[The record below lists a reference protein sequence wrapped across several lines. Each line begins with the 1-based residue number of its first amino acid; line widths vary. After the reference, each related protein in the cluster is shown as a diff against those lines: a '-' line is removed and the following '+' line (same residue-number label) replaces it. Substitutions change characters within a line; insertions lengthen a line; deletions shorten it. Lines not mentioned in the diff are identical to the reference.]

1 LKLAFKKKT
10 RREPRS
16 FQSTVDAS
24 VEEERSTINKIDWR
38 GGFKRK
44 VLTFK
49 IEQPLVSTKNTM
61 HSGLI

>member
-1 LKLAFKKKT
+1 M
-10 RREPRS
+10 
-16 FQSTVDAS
+16 DAS
-24 VEEERSTINKIDWR
+24 VEEERSTINKIDLR

>member
-1 LKLAFKKKT
+1 M
-10 RREPRS
+10 
-16 FQSTVDAS
+16 DAS